1 MSVSQDWAAPRTA
14 HAFTGYLQDGV
25 KTAGLVVRFLS
36 HTPIPM
42 SEDDR
47 IESNQKRVTG
57 TILGFPKLGFGSAPY
72 VKKSSKP
79 GKGGKGK
86 DKPAVKGK
94 PLLEAHSCHESTGV
108 RFHQH
113 VLARP

>member
-42 SEDDR
+42 SEDDS

-79 GKGGKGK
+79 GRARAARARTSRRSKGSRCWKRTHATRAQGC
-86 DKPAVKGK
+86 VFT
-94 PLLEAHSCHESTGV
+94 ST
-108 RFHQH
+108 
-113 VLARP
+113 VL